1 MKNLKAIFKII
12 IISMLFFNTFKIAAS
27 KNLENYSG
35 AESYS
40 NYFSGILSIKNHD
53 YEKSY
58 SFFRKLNGL
67 EHGHYIFSHYYQ
79 YSLITLNKFDEAIVY
94 SKKLEKK
101 DLDNFESNLISSIY
115 YLEKNNFKKASRYTA
130 KLSAGSSNE
139 SIKILLAETLK
150 NWISFNNIKDIDIAL
165 QKNEKISERF
175 ESVKKIQRSLINCY
189 YDSPNTAKEF
199 NKLIF
204 DSKIDY
210 SRYYFFYVNYLVS
223 KGETT
228 KAKSI
233 INSSLKQF
241 PRNLILNQTSLD
253 LEGKKLTNKFDC
265 SNISDVVAELLYVFA
280 NALSAQR
287 NYTASNFYLNLAK
300 YLNPNFISFETL
312 YAENFFS
319 INEYNEAKKIYNKI
333 LKHGSVYS
341 WYASKQTASIL
352 IEQKEEKKAVIFL
365 EKTFQKIKNPT
376 IYEII
381 DYAEFLKN
389 NEKFEDSIK
398 YYSKVINIIDKK
410 HDLYGQ
416 ALDGRGVSYERTDQW
431 NKAEAD
437 LLNSL
442 SVSPNDAYVINYLAY
457 SWIEKGINI
466 EKSLNMLKKANELRP
481 NDGYITDSLG
491 WALFKLKKY
500 EEAKKYLQ
508 LAVRFMAS
516 DPVVNDHY
524 ADSLWM
530 NNNFL
535 QERYYWNYVLKLEKT
550 EEKLKKKIKHK
561 LLFGLKT

>member
-58 SFFRKLNGL
+58 SFFKKLNGL

-115 YLEKNNFKKASRYTA
+115 YLEKNNFKKASRYIT

-139 SIKILLAETLK
+139 SIKILLAATLK

-265 SNISDVVAELLYVFA
+265 SNISNVVAELLYVFA

-300 YLNPNFISFETL
+300 YLNPNFVSFDAL
-312 YAENFFS
+312 YAENS
-319 INEYNEAKKIYNKI
+319 YAIKNYEMSLKKYYKLKNGGTIYNW
-333 LKHGSVYS
+333 H
-341 WYASKQTASIL
+341 ASKQIASIL
-352 IEQKEEKKAVIFL
+352 INQKKTEEAIKLLDKSFKKINNPNFL
-365 EKTFQKIKNPT
+365 HT
-376 IYEII
+376 YEF
-381 DYAEFLKN
+381 AEFLKN
-389 NEKFEDSIK
+389 REKYEDAVVL
-398 YYSKVINIIDKK
+398 YSKVLSQIDNK
-410 HDLYGQ
+410 HFLY
-416 ALDGRGVSYERTDQW
+416 ALASEGRGIAYERLNQW
-431 NKAEAD
+431 NKAETD

-442 SVSPNDAYVINYLAY
+442 SAAPNQAYVINYLAY
-457 SWIEKGINI
+457 SWIEKGLNIN
-466 EKSLNMLKKANELRP
+466 KSLEMLKKANELKP
-481 NDGYITDSLG
+481 NDGYIIDSLG
-491 WALFKLKKY
+491 WALFKLKNYK
-500 EEAKKYLQ
+500 EAKKYLET
-508 LAVRFMAS
+508 AIMFMVS

-524 ADSLWM
+524 ADALWM
-530 NNNFL
+530 NNNNL
-535 QERYYWNYVLKLEKT
+535 QARYYWKYVLSLESIDDKLRKNV
-550 EEKLKKKIKHK
+550 EEK
-561 LLFGLKT
+561 LLFGLKS